1 MQVEALH
8 DMPVAV
14 PSLMEKFPLDL
25 GIIVHVVQISAGGG
39 GGEGSTAIHTYYIHT
54 VIFFICSAI

>member
-14 PSLMEKFPLDL
+14 PSLMEKFLLDL
-25 GIIVHVVQISAGGG
+25 GIMCMSCKYQGEGR
-39 GGEGSTAIHTYYIHT
+39 GEGSTAIHTYYIHT